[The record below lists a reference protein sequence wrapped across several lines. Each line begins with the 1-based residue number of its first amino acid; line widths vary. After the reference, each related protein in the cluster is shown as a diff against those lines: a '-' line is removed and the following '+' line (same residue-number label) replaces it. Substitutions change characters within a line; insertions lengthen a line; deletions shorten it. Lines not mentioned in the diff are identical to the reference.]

1 VVPAR
6 RTSSGMRSLRRCGRP
21 ARTPSSPSRST
32 RCGAY
37 LKQITKVALLNAEEK
52 AQLAK
57 RVEAELYAAER
68 VRRAEDVTD
77 KLSPQL
83 RRDLRWIVR
92 GGHCATNHLLEA
104 NCGWSCRWPSATP
117 AAAT

>member
-1 VVPAR
+1 VAPLP
-6 RTSSGMRSLRRCGRP
+6 RTSPRSRRSPRAEEPDGPSGP
-21 ARTPSSPSRST
+21 
-32 RCGAY
+32 GAEDFVWE
-37 LKQITKVALLNAEEK
+37 QIGKVALLNAEEK

-57 RVEAELYAAER
+57 RVEAGLYAAER

-83 RRDLRWIVR
+83 RRDLRSIVC

-117 AAAT
+117 AAAA